1 MPERDK
7 GTNLQFLLRHN
18 EYAPFVLFK
27 TYSASQ
33 VLLATGPLLKITHQL
48 SEMKEEGGVALRW
61 WGVEMYSVSDVS
73 QGLYSWTQ
81 LWSFCDRSIFTTV
94 LSLLTR

>member
-1 MPERDK
+1 MELCPRDK
-7 GTNLQFLLRHN
+7 GTNLQFLLRHD

-61 WGVEMYSVSDVS
+61 GGGDVLCLRCFAGALFLDPTLVFL
-73 QGLYSWTQ
+73 Q
-81 LWSFCDRSIFTTV
+81 
-94 LSLLTR
+94 